1 MKQLDK
7 RSLLLAGAVALF
19 VAASV
24 VASLTGYRFW
34 SDRQAEQNRSSS
46 VVVASDTVEALFSY
60 DFNTAEK
67 DLPKAAEKLTSDY
80 RDSYMKVIQD
90 QAIPTAKEKKLSVQT
105 TVQATGVI
113 ATTRDH
119 ATVLVIANQRFSST
133 DSPQDTLMSDR
144 LHVELTKKD
153 GQWLVSDIKPV

>member
-1 MKQLDK
+1 MKFDK
-7 RSLLLAGAVALF
+7 RHLLVAGAAVLF
-19 VAASV
+19 VAATV

-34 SDRQAEQNRSSS
+34 SDRQAEQNRTSS
-46 VVVASDTVEALFSY
+46 VTVASDTVEGLFSY

-67 DLPKAAEKLTSDY
+67 ALPKAAEKLTSGY
-80 RDSYMKVIQD
+80 RDSYMKVIKD

-113 ATTRDH
+113 STSRDH
-119 ATVLVIANQRFSST
+119 ATVLVVANQRFSST

-144 LHVELTKKD
+144 LQVELTKQD
-153 GQWLVSDIKPV
+153 DHWLVSDIKPI